1 MALDPEEL
9 QKRRMERQQRRQA
22 RQRRSIVKLV
32 VAVLVLLF
40 AAAVIIAL
48 LGRGSDT
55 PSQPEQTTQ
64 TGSQETGQTQTQQTQ
79 AAENQDTVIRF
90 AAVGDV
96 NITERTIASG
106 GAGYDYSPVF
116 LDVAHLLAD
125 ADITAMNLEGV
136 LADEPSAQDRVAPRQ
151 LLQEL
156 QGCGVD
162 LCQVA
167 NSYCLSKGVSGLS
180 GTVTQLRGLGLEPL
194 GAFESNEAFSE
205 SGGYT
210 LLDVRGV
217 RVAVVAFTKGMDGTA
232 LPQGNENRV
241 NLLYEDYASTY
252 QTIDE
257 ARITRVLSAVQ
268 KAKPDITIALLHWG
282 SEYNDTVSTSQKKLV
297 ELMQKNGVDAIIGT
311 HSHFVQQMTHDPET
325 GNFVAYC
332 LGDFLGDAQR
342 AGTEY
347 SVILN
352 LEITKKADGTTKV
365 TGYDYTP
372 IFTVNETEK
381 PLKVV
386 RIREAMAA
394 YEAHQLD
401 RVEESTYN
409 AMQYALGRI
418 EKRVKGE

>member
-9 QKRRMERQQRRQA
+9 QKRRMQRQQQRQA

-40 AAAVIIAL
+40 ATAVIIAL
-48 LGRGSDT
+48 LGRGSTT
-55 PSQPEQTTQ
+55 PAQPEQTTQ
-64 TGSQETGQTQTQQTQ
+64 AVPTGTDQTAGTEST
-79 AAENQDTVIRF
+79 DTVIRF

-96 NITERTIASG
+96 NITDRVIASG
-106 GAGYDYSPVF
+106 GAGSDYSQMF
-116 LDVAHLLAD
+116 LDVAHLLSGAD
-125 ADITAMNLEGV
+125 VTAMNLEGV
-136 LADEPSAQDRVAPRQ
+136 LAGEPSGQDRIAPRQ
-151 LLQEL
+151 LLQQL
-156 QGCGVD
+156 QSCGVD
-162 LCQVA
+162 LCQLA
-167 NSYCLSKGVSGLS
+167 NSYALAKGVSGLS
-180 GTVTQLRGLGLEPL
+180 NTVTELRGLGLEPL
-194 GAFESNEAFSE
+194 GAFESNEAFTE
-205 SGGYT
+205 SGGFT
-210 LLDVRGV
+210 LLNIRGV

-232 LPQGNENRV
+232 LPQGNENRI

-252 QTIDE
+252 QTVDE
-257 ARITRVLSAVQ
+257 ARITGVLSAVQ
-268 KAKPDITIALLHWG
+268 KAKPDITIAMLHWG
-282 SEYNDTVSTSQKKLV
+282 SEYNDTVSASQTKIV

-311 HSHFVQQMTHDPET
+311 HSHFVQKMTHDPET

-332 LGDFLGDAQR
+332 LGDFLSDAQR

-372 IFTVNETEK
+372 IFTVAEEEK

-386 RIREAMAA
+386 RIRETMAA

-409 AMQYALGRI
+409 AMEYALGRI
-418 EKRVKGE
+418 EKRIKGE